1 MKLLSD
7 EHVVAIVVTALLCVL
22 VVWAA
27 RARPGASTQ
36 PASRALGA
44 VILAGLVFE
53 QTVVIVRGDW
63 SADVYLPLQLSDA
76 VTLVAVLALWS
87 GRPSLV
93 ELTYF
98 WGLTAALAAV
108 LTPALARGF
117 PDLTFFTFFAT
128 HSGAVLAAVLLVYG
142 RRLAPGPGAVGRAW
156 YATLAVAAVAAVAN
170 LVTGGN
176 YMFLRQKPDSSLLDL
191 MGPWPLYIVSAGA
204 LGLALFAML
213 DAPFRRTRGSLR

>member
-22 VVWAA
+22 VVWPA
-27 RARPGASTQ
+27 RARPGAWTQ

-128 HSGAVLAAVLLVYG
+128 HSGAVIAAVLLVYG
-142 RRLAPGPGAVGRAW
+142 RRLAPRPGAVARAW
-156 YATLAVAAVAAVAN
+156 YATLTVAAVAAVAN

-176 YMFLRQKPDSSLLDL
+176 YMFLRQKPTARCWISWGRGHCISS
-191 MGPWPLYIVSAGA
+191 A
-204 LGLALFAML
+204 LARWRSRCSPCSTRRFDEPAAL
-213 DAPFRRTRGSLR
+213 